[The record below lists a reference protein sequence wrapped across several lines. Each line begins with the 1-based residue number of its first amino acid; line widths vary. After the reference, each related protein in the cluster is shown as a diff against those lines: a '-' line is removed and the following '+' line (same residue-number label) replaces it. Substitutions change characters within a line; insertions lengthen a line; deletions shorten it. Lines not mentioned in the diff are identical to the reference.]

1 MILHR
6 RMQTVSKGIPGARS
20 LHLDR
25 DVGQKTPT
33 CILTHRQ
40 ASQGPRA
47 QDSPGARTKGPA
59 TPRQPGLPT
68 QPPPVLEHIEPGS
81 IRPMVPVPHSINQ
94 SHGDDA
100 CPSRSPE
107 RWHLGAGDAG
117 LQGSAGWSPSCT
129 FSRILLQVPSFPAS
143 LLALCVVL
151 CCFCVLPCSIAICCL
166 VCFCLVASLC
176 WCPVP
181 AIVSGVPRTTKPEG

>member
-68 QPPPVLEHIEPGS
+68 QPPPVLEHIEP
-81 IRPMVPVPHSINQ
+81 
-94 SHGDDA
+94 
-100 CPSRSPE
+100 E
-107 RWHLGAGDAG
+107 R
-117 LQGSAGWSPSCT
+117 LQLTPLTAPYRLAGW
-129 FSRILLQVPSFPAS
+129 
-143 LLALCVVL
+143 
-151 CCFCVLPCSIAICCL
+151 
-166 VCFCLVASLC
+166 VAFDRWYRC
-176 WCPVP
+176 
-181 AIVSGVPRTTKPEG
+181 RTV